1 MEKALGAANQ
11 ASIAK
16 KVFLQNMSHDI
27 RTPMNAVLGFTDL
40 AIQASNDTAKI
51 QDYLKKIRI
60 SGNHLLGIVNEVLE
74 ISRIESGQTKLEE
87 TVCSIIDI
95 VNETDVIIREQALKK
110 KQEFTID
117 IWKVRD
123 LYIYC
128 DKLRVKEILV
138 NLLGN
143 AVKYTPNGGKISLCI
158 IQTAWEQAGYG
169 NYEIHVKDN
178 GCGMSREFLEKIFVP
193 FERQNNSTISGIQ
206 GTGLGMTIVKGF
218 VDAMGGTIDII
229 SEENRGTEII
239 VRLCQRLAEP
249 PESPEKSKNFS
260 YSPELFAG
268 KRILLVEDN
277 SMKREIASAIL
288 EESGLIIDTAENGVI
303 AVEKLSYYAPGFY
316 DAILMDIQMPIM
328 DGYTAARKI
337 RALEDPSLAR
347 IPIIVLS
354 ANAFDEDREASYE
367 AGMNAHL
374 AKPII
379 VSELLDTLGK
389 ILFVEK

>member
-1 MEKALGAANQ
+1 
-11 ASIAK
+11 
-16 KVFLQNMSHDI
+16 
-27 RTPMNAVLGFTDL
+27 MNAVLGFTDL
-40 AIQASNDTAKI
+40 AIQAGNDTAKI

-95 VNETDVIIREQALKK
+95 VNETDVIIREQA
-110 KQEFTID
+110 
-117 IWKVRD
+117 
-123 LYIYC
+123 
-128 DKLRVKEILV
+128 
-138 NLLGN
+138 
-143 AVKYTPNGGKISLCI
+143 
-158 IQTAWEQAGYG
+158 GYG

-206 GTGLGMTIVKGF
+206 GIGLGMTIVKGF

-277 SMKREIASAIL
+277 SMNREIASAIL
-288 EESGLIIDTAENGVI
+288 EESGLIIDTAENGAI

-347 IPIIVLS
+347 IPIIALS
-354 ANAFDEDREASYE
+354 ANAFDEDRE
-367 AGMNAHL
+367 N
-374 AKPII
+374 
-379 VSELLDTLGK
+379 
-389 ILFVEK
+389 